1 MYVLVNTFIATAAA
15 VSRAGYKIKFVD
27 INKSDGLMDYETLLN
42 YKIKE
47 GDVVIPVHLFGSML
61 DVKILKKGLGA
72 DVKIIEDASQA
83 RGATFKGDSP
93 GKHSYGATYSFYPGK
108 NLGAFGDGDN
118 NVEPESVNRLINYSI
133 NENLEFVLGKRIG
146 RPDLIIR
153 RVITFILDLNL
164 RLRFNVK
171 FKDTNAGIRIHS
183 NSFLKSINLNNL
195 NNLKIP
201 NALITTFAF
210 YLNVRTSNYPVIMR
224 NNIKEQRKGEQWGSG
239 VGLKSKI
246 KLLRG
251 GIICFYEVNTKFSN
265 ILIKNK
271 GYC

>member
-1 MYVLVNTFIATAAA
+1 MLLFVPKKFRGTLNKKLLIIVPLFNESKRGANYIQELSENI
-15 VSRAGYKIKFVD
+15 SRDETD
-27 INKSDGLMDYETLLN
+27 IDFLIIDDCSTDDTYTLLN
-42 YKIKE
+42 ELREVSTNNLKVIKNKTNMGHGNTVVNGYKY
-47 GDVVIPVHLFGSML
+47 S
-61 DVKILKKGLGA
+61 
-72 DVKIIEDASQA
+72 IEQCYDFIAQV
-83 RGATFKGDSP
+83 
-93 GKHSYGATYSFYPGK
+93 
-108 NLGAFGDGDN
+108 DGDN

-133 NENLEFVLGKRIG
+133 NENLDFVLGKRIV
-146 RPDLIIR
+146 RPDPIIR

-210 YLNVRTSNYPVIMR
+210 YLNVRTSSYPVIMR
-224 NNIKEQRKGEQWGSG
+224 NNIKEQRIGEQWGSG

-251 GIICFYEVNTKFSN
+251 GVICFHEVNTKFSK

-271 GYC
+271 GYY

>member
-1 MYVLVNTFIATAAA
+1 MLFFVPKKFRGTLNKRLLIIVPLFNESKRGASYIQELSENI
-15 VSRAGYKIKFVD
+15 SRVETD
-27 INKSDGLMDYETLLN
+27 IDFLIIDDASTDDTYTLLN
-42 YKIKE
+42 ELKEVSTNNLKVIKNKTNMGHGNTVVNGYKY
-47 GDVVIPVHLFGSML
+47 S
-61 DVKILKKGLGA
+61 
-72 DVKIIEDASQA
+72 IEQGYDFIAQV
-83 RGATFKGDSP
+83 
-93 GKHSYGATYSFYPGK
+93 
-108 NLGAFGDGDN
+108 DGDN

-133 NENLEFVLGKRIG
+133 NENLEFVLGKRIV
-146 RPDLIIR
+146 RPDPIIR

-210 YLNVRTSNYPVIMR
+210 YLNARTSSYPVIMR